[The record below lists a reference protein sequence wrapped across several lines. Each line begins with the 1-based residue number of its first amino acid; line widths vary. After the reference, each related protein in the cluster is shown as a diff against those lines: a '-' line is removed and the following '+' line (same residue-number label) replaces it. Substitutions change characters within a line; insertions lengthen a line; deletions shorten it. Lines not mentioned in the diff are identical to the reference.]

1 MSTPSPKAET
11 VTSTQNTTP
20 WSEQI
25 PYLKQGFSEAQKLY
39 QDGPQQ
45 FYGGQTYASPDAAT
59 TAGLNA
65 TEARATAGSPLVG
78 QAQGEMGKILSGEY
92 LRPDMNPYLQGV
104 VESTKAQVLPGIDSR
119 FIGAGRSGSGLH
131 GRAVGEGLGSALGG
145 LYNTMYQS
153 ERDRMTGAMNAAP
166 TMAAADYVDPS
177 MLGQVGAARE
187 GQAQQG
193 INEAVARHDYTQMA
207 PQQAL
212 AQYMQMIQ
220 GNYGG
225 QSTGTTQQLIPQA
238 NPWMQALGIT
248 ANVAGTAAKAFAS
261 DRRLKKNIERVG
273 ETDEGLPIYT
283 YEYKTGG
290 PPMMGVMAQDVAKV
304 KPEAVSTFT
313 LAGAPYLAVDYS
325 QVA

>member
-39 QDGPQQ
+39 NQGPQD

-59 TAGLNA
+59 LAGMNA
-65 TEARATAGSPLVG
+65 TEARATAGSPLLG
-78 QAQGEMGKILSGEY
+78 QAQGEASKVLSGNY
-92 LRPDMNPYLQGV
+92 LDPASNPAWGSMV
-104 VESTKAQVLPGIDSR
+104 DTVKANVLPGIDSR
-119 FIGAGRSGSGLH
+119 YIGAGRSGSGLH
-131 GRAVGEGLGSALGG
+131 GRAVGEGLGSAIGSLA
-145 LYNTMYQS
+145 YQNYGA
-153 ERDRMTGAMNAAP
+153 ERDRMSSTMNAAP
-166 TMAAADYVDPS
+166 ALAAADYMDPS
-177 MLGQVGAARE
+177 MLGQVGAQRE
-187 GQAQQG
+187 GIAQQG

-261 DRRLKKNIERVG
+261 DERLKENIEKVG
-273 ETDEGLPIYT
+273 KMDDGTNIYR
-283 YEYKTGG
+283 YNYLWDDR
-290 PPMMGVMAQDVAKV
+290 PQLGVMAQEVEKT
-304 KPEAVSTFT
+304 KPDAVSYMPMF
-313 LAGAPYLAVDYS
+313 GKKFRFVDYGRL
-325 QVA
+325 